1 MAEEQAPNPQTGD
14 NQKKKKA
21 FMIVG
26 AVLVTGLI
34 IGYFYVGYRKTH
46 VSTDDAFIDGNIHTI
61 AAKISGTV
69 KEIYVTDNQPIK
81 KGDLLLDIDPAD
93 YSARFREASSVVNA
107 EKAKLDEAETKIA
120 AARADLE
127 LQRANLKLADI
138 EKRRAENLYQKE
150 VIPRDRYD
158 RAMTAYEVAVAQVKA
173 AEEQLRSAESQ
184 RLTQVST
191 VRQKEATA
199 TLAEL
204 NYQYTKIYAPAD
216 GYITKKSVQTGNQI
230 QAGQPLMAVVPLSD
244 IWVTANFKETQME
257 NIRPGQAVK
266 IKVDSYPGKV
276 FQGRIDSIMAGTGV
290 TFSLFPPENATG
302 NYVKVVQ
309 RIPVKIVFEEGTDKE
324 HVLRI
329 GMSVDP
335 TVIAK

>member
-1 MAEEQAPNPQTGD
+1 MAEAQAEQSNNKQ
-14 NQKKKKA
+14 NKKKA

-26 AVLVTGLI
+26 AVVLIGLI
-34 IGYFYVGYRKTH
+34 VGYFYSEYRRTH
-46 VSTDDAFIDGNIHTI
+46 VSTDDAFIEGNIHTI

-69 KEIYVTDNQPIK
+69 KEIHVTDNQPVK
-81 KGDLLLDIDPAD
+81 KGDLLIEIDPAD
-93 YSARFREASSVVNA
+93 YSARFREASSVVHA
-107 EKAKLDEAETKIA
+107 EKAKLDEADTRIA
-120 AARADLE
+120 AARANLE
-127 LQRANLKLADI
+127 LQRANLKLAGI
-138 EKRRAENLYQKE
+138 EKTRSENLYQKE

-158 RAMTAYEVAVAQVKA
+158 RAITAYEVAVAQVKA

-184 RLTQVST
+184 KLTQAST
-191 VRQKEATA
+191 IRQKEAAA

-216 GYITKKSVQTGNQI
+216 GYVTKKSVQTGNQI
-230 QAGQPLMAVVPLSD
+230 QPGQPLMAVVPLED

-257 NIRPGQAVK
+257 NIRPGQAVT
-266 IKVDSYPGKV
+266 IKVDSYPGKA
-276 FQGRIDSIMAGTGV
+276 FQGKVDSIMAGTGV

-309 RIPVKIVFEEGTDKE
+309 RIPVKIVFEEGTDKD
-324 HVLRI
+324 HILRI
-329 GMSVDP
+329 GMSVVP

>member
-1 MAEEQAPNPQTGD
+1 MAEEQAPNSQAG
-14 NQKKKKA
+14 NGRKKKKA
-21 FMIVG
+21 FMVVG
-26 AVLVTGLI
+26 TVVLIGLI
-34 IGYFYVGYRKTH
+34 AGYFYVGYRKTH
-46 VSTDDAFIDGNIHTI
+46 ISTDDAFIDGNIHTI
-61 AAKISGTV
+61 AAKIGGTV
-69 KEIYVTDNQPIK
+69 NEIYVTDNQLVK
-81 KGDLLLDIDPAD
+81 KGDLLLEIDPAD
-93 YSARFREASSVVNA
+93 YNARFREASSVVHA
-107 EKAKLDEAETKIA
+107 EKAKLDEDETKIA

-138 EKRRAENLYQKE
+138 EKNRAENLYQKE
-150 VIPRDRYD
+150 VIPRERYD

-173 AEEQLRSAESQ
+173 AEEKLRSAESQ

-191 VRQKEATA
+191 IRQKEATA
-199 TLAEL
+199 TLAQL
-204 NYQYTKIYAPAD
+204 NYEYTKVYAPAD

-257 NIRPGQAVK
+257 NIRPGQAVT

-276 FQGRIDSIMAGTGV
+276 FRGKVDSIMAGTGV

-309 RIPVKIVFEEGTDKE
+309 RIPVKIIFEEGTDTE

>member
-1 MAEEQAPNPQTGD
+1 MAEEQAPNSQAG
-14 NQKKKKA
+14 NNHKKKKA

-26 AVLVTGLI
+26 AVVLIGLI
-34 IGYFYVGYRKTH
+34 AGYFYVGYRKTH

-69 KEIYVTDNQPIK
+69 KEIYVTDNQPVK
-81 KGDLLLDIDPAD
+81 KGDLLLEIDPAD
-93 YSARFREASSVVNA
+93 YSAKFREASSVVLA

-127 LQRANLKLADI
+127 LQRANLKLAEI
-138 EKRRAENLYQKE
+138 EKIRAENLYQKE

-191 VRQKEATA
+191 IRQKEATA
-199 TLAEL
+199 TLAQL
-204 NYQYTKIYAPAD
+204 NYQYTRIYAPAD
-216 GYITKKSVQTGNQI
+216 GYITKKSAQTGNQI
-230 QAGQPLMAVVPLSD
+230 QAGQPLMAVVPLND

-257 NIRPGQAVK
+257 NIRPGQAVT

-276 FQGRIDSIMAGTGV
+276 FQGRVDSIMAGTGV

>member
-1 MAEEQAPNPQTGD
+1 MAEEQAPNSRAGN

-26 AVLVTGLI
+26 AVVLIGLI
-34 IGYFYVGYRKTH
+34 AGYFYVGYRKTH

-69 KEIYVTDNQPIK
+69 KEIYVTDNQPVK
-81 KGDLLLDIDPAD
+81 KGDLLLEIDPAD
-93 YSARFREASSVVNA
+93 YNARFREASSVVLA

-127 LQRANLKLADI
+127 LQRANLKLAEI
-138 EKRRAENLYQKE
+138 EKIRAENLYQKE

-191 VRQKEATA
+191 IRQKEATA
-199 TLAEL
+199 TLAQL
-204 NYQYTKIYAPAD
+204 NYHYTRIYAPAD
-216 GYITKKSVQTGNQI
+216 GYITKKSAQTGNQI
-230 QAGQPLMAVVPLSD
+230 QAGQPLMAVVPLND

-257 NIRPGQAVK
+257 NIRPGQAVT

-276 FQGRIDSIMAGTGV
+276 FQGRVDSIMAGTGV

>member
-1 MAEEQAPNPQTGD
+1 MAEAQAEQSNNKQ
-14 NQKKKKA
+14 NKKKA

-26 AVLVTGLI
+26 AVVLIGLI
-34 IGYFYVGYRKTH
+34 AGYFYSEYRRTH
-46 VSTDDAFIDGNIHTI
+46 VSTDDAFIEGNIHTI

-69 KEIYVTDNQPIK
+69 KEIHVTDNQPVK
-81 KGDLLLDIDPAD
+81 KGDLLLEIDPAD
-93 YSARFREASSVVNA
+93 YSARFREASSVVHA
-107 EKAKLDEAETKIA
+107 EKAKLDEADTRIA
-120 AARADLE
+120 AARANLE
-127 LQRANLKLADI
+127 LQRANLKLAGI
-138 EKRRAENLYQKE
+138 EKTRSENLYQKE

-158 RAMTAYEVAVAQVKA
+158 RTITAYEVAVAQVKA

-184 RLTQVST
+184 KLTQAST
-191 VRQKEATA
+191 IRQKEAAA

-216 GYITKKSVQTGNQI
+216 GYVTKKSVQTGNQI
-230 QAGQPLMAVVPLSD
+230 QPGQPLMAVVPLED

-257 NIRPGQAVK
+257 NIRPGQAVT
-266 IKVDSYPGKV
+266 IKVDSYPGKA
-276 FQGRIDSIMAGTGV
+276 FQGKVDSIMAGTGV

-309 RIPVKIVFEEGTDKE
+309 RIPVKIVFEEGTDKD
-324 HVLRI
+324 HILRI
-329 GMSVDP
+329 GMSVVP